1 MKKDIVI
8 KTFAAVIVW
17 KRVSMPITDK
27 GLQKHNSE
35 FFHYGEVCL
44 YRR

>member
-27 GLQKHNSE
+27 GLQKHNSSTMVKFACIGDE
-35 FFHYGEVCL
+35 
-44 YRR
+44 